1 MNLLI
6 VYRCWRVFLFVR
18 AGFCSPTC
26 QKRAASSQSRPPTSR
41 TRRRDQLTPR
51 WSHQNLG
58 KDRQR
63 PLESLVVLVL
73 PVTFSCVSSAAWWAA
88 RLCCCPSCCLVSTRR
103 SSRSTLWT
111 RSERTTSTGSASSA
125 WTSSRTSPCS
135 PSWAFSSTS
144 QRERTK
150 SYFI

>member
-6 VYRCWRVFLFVR
+6 VYRCWWIFLFVGV
-18 AGFCSPTC
+18 GFCSPTC
-26 QKRAASSQSRPPTSR
+26 QRRAASSQSRPPTSR
-41 TRRRDQLTPR
+41 TRRRDQLMPR

-73 PVTFSCVSSAAWWAA
+73 LVTFPCVSSAAWWAA
-88 RLCCCPSCCLVSTRR
+88 RLCCFPSCCLVSTRL

-111 RSERTTSTGSASSA
+111 RSERTMSTGSASSA

-144 QRERTK
+144 QYKRKE